1 MGLSWNW
8 LGVIIISWITFN
20 SPSAFAT
27 TAKINFE
34 KQTIQIGHKK
44 IVVEI
49 AKTDLQQQQ
58 GLMYRQSLGKNEGML
73 FIFNEEKPLSFWMKN
88 TYIDLSIAYINKNKK
103 IIQILDMPASSALA
117 VQHPSYPSSG
127 PAQYALEMNQGWF
140 KKNKI
145 SIGDRLILNPK

>member
-1 MGLSWNW
+1 MALFWNW
-8 LGVIIISWITFN
+8 LGVITISWAIFGN
-20 SPSAFAT
+20 PAAFAQSPQVS
-27 TAKINFE
+27 FE

-49 AKTDLQQQQ
+49 AKSSLQQQH
-58 GLMYRQSLGKNEGML
+58 GLMFRQSLGKNEGML
-73 FIFNEEKPLSFWMKN
+73 FIFDEEKPLSFWMKN
-88 TYIDLSIAYINKNKK
+88 TYIDLSIAYINKDKK
-103 IIQILDMPASSALA
+103 IIQILDMAATSALA

-145 SIGDRLILNPK
+145 SVGDRLVLNP